1 MKKATITKKS
11 PRGCAKITSF
21 FTKVENGA
29 TFTPKLSKPN
39 LQLKSSINKDPKVI
53 IISSP
58 ENSDEE
64 ESLNLLH
71 PSSSVRNNKRK
82 IDGQTSG
89 VSPPIKK
96 ASTALHPSPSG
107 TTITNP
113 VVEQK
118 FTTVPSTSGSTPI
131 KHVPVIT
138 VKTPQKLLSAHAL
151 AEFLNTDR
159 SMTQVTP
166 IKSPKVPLNSP
177 KRSGSGSKVNR
188 SPRVKHT
195 PKKLFEKS
203 PKNIN
208 EFNVEVLKSFVKVT
222 PIKSSPSSS
231 LEVQKENEKTPVKVL
246 NKSISPKMKVK
257 SKLDFS
263 DCNVKENVDTT
274 NLSCIF
280 DDTSWDVD
288 ILQQL
293 EFSLDLSTPQH
304 SKIVSIL
311 QSPTGLTITVKS
323 TETNEQAV
331 CMVQGFWMHLKL
343 CIGDTIHIMAVKSGD
358 NWLVNNSAGY
368 LVFEPDLLVSSTS
381 VVNSVFC
388 KRRSVFKEQFRGFDP
403 TNKFMI
409 VGQMVHGLL
418 QDSLRLKVFEA
429 NAIKKLALDTLK
441 QPNWARQIYESGESV
456 SFITE
461 EFLKYVPQV
470 VEFIEVYVKQ
480 SRANIKKGNW
490 KGSITAIEDIEENI
504 WCPELGIKGKVDVS
518 VRSKD
523 TVIPLEIK
531 TGRVN
536 VSIEHRGQVLLY
548 IMLMNKLGYQVTSGL
563 LLYLKE
569 GVLKEIPPSQ
579 AEKRDLIILRNELAY
594 FLSRNPKVVKTE
606 QGQYVEP
613 PEVPEGID
621 HPSCSKCP
629 YSSVCMA
636 YSKYS
641 KEDVRAK
648 KNLSQVSNCFDK
660 VII

>member
-1 MKKATITKKS
+1 MKKATTTKKS

-29 TFTPKLSKPN
+29 TLTPKPSKTPQH
-39 LQLKSSINKDPKVI
+39 LHSSINEDQKVI
-53 IISSP
+53 VISSP
-58 ENSDEE
+58 ENSEDE

-71 PSSSVRNNKRK
+71 PRNNKRK
-82 IDGQTSG
+82 ISNQTTG
-89 VSPPIKK
+89 VSPPVKK
-96 ASTALHPSPSG
+96 TSTALQPSPSG
-107 TTITNP
+107 TTITNH
-113 VVEQK
+113 VVK
-118 FTTVPSTSGSTPI
+118 PNSNPVPSTSGSTPI
-131 KHVPVIT
+131 KHVPGIS
-138 VKTPQKLLSAHAL
+138 VKTPQKLLSAQAL
-151 AEFLNTDR
+151 AEFLNTDQV
-159 SMTQVTP
+159 MQPVTP
-166 IKSPKVPLNSP
+166 IKSPKDSNST
-177 KRSGSGSKVNR
+177 KKSESGSKRNR
-188 SPRVKHT
+188 SPRVKYT

-222 PIKSSPSSS
+222 PIKNSPSSS
-231 LEVQKENEKTPVKVL
+231 LEVQNNNEKTPVKML
-246 NKSISPKMKVK
+246 DKPISPIMKVK

-274 NLSCIF
+274 NLSCMF

-288 ILQQL
+288 IFQQL

-304 SKIVSIL
+304 SKIVSVL

-331 CMVQGFWMHLKL
+331 CMVQGFWMHSKL

-358 NWLVNNSAGY
+358 TWLVNNSAGY

-381 VVNSVFC
+381 IVNSVFC

-418 QDSLRLKVFEA
+418 QDSLRLKLFQPA
-429 NAIKKLALDTLK
+429 TIKKLALDILK
-441 QPNWARQIYESGESV
+441 QPVWVRQIYESGESM

-461 EFLKYVPQV
+461 EFLNYVPKV

-480 SRANIKKGNW
+480 SKASTKKGNW
-490 KGSITAIEDIEENI
+490 KGRITAIEDIEENI

-518 VRSKD
+518 VRSQD
-523 TVIPLEIK
+523 TVIPLEVK

-548 IMLMNKLGYQVTSGL
+548 IMLMNKLGYKVSSGL

-606 QGQYVEP
+606 QGQYLEP

-629 YSSVCMA
+629 YNSVCMA
-636 YSKYS
+636 YSKYC
-641 KEDVRAK
+641 KEDISAK
-648 KNLSQVSNCFDK
+648 KNLSKVSNYCF
-660 VII
+660 